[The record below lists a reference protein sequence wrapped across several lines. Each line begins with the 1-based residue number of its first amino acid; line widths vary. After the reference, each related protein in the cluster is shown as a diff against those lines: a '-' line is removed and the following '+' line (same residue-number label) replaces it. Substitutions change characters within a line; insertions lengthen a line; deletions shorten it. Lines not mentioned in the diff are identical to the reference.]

1 MNSVRTPSGPGSS
14 CATLRRLAK
23 LVLPFRWSIVSA
35 LGLGTATIGASVGL
49 MGTAA
54 WLIATAALHP
64 SIADLQIAVV
74 GVRFFGV
81 SRGVFRY
88 LERLISHN
96 LTFKFLAEL
105 RVWFIE
111 SLAPLAPARLLDRSV
126 ADLVDCAVSDIEALQ
141 TFTIRV
147 LSPPMVALAIG
158 LGAGSFIL
166 WFSPSAAF
174 IFALFFFLAGSLVP
188 LITLISAR
196 LEGQR
201 TSSVRAGLGEA
212 VVDYVQGL
220 SELMVFHR
228 HRTHRRMIASLREKL
243 TATERGSAITDA
255 VTTGTGI
262 LFTHLSAVGIL
273 IVGIPLVRSG
283 NLSGVMLAV
292 ICLVAVAAFEAATP
306 LPQAAR
312 HVQRNVASAGRLFEI
327 LDARPSVESP
337 PDPVTP
343 SWVLPG
349 TPSPSLAFRGLSHT
363 YPGAFQPAIKDLNL
377 EIGAGA
383 RVALVGPSGA
393 GKSTLAHLVH
403 RFWDPESGR
412 ILIDDSDIR
421 HLNLGDLRRS
431 IGLVSQD
438 TSLFA
443 GTIADNLLLARP
455 SASIDELEAVCRTA
469 ALDST
474 LAAFPNGLDTWI
486 GEQGQRLSGGQRQ
499 RLGLARTLLQEPAIL
514 ILDEPTA
521 QLDGP
526 TATTMLAQIFQA
538 FDGTTTLHISHRLV
552 NMETYDAVIVIDGGQ
567 VVQQGLH
574 SDLVTQHGLYRRLW
588 DAEHSVLAVS

>member
-1 MNSVRTPSGPGSS
+1 MSSAHAPVGPGASF
-14 CATLRRLAK
+14 AAVRRLAT
-23 LVLPFRWSIVSA
+23 LILPFRWSIVKA
-35 LGLGTATIGASVGL
+35 FTLGTATIGASVGL

-96 LTFKFLAEL
+96 LTFKFLAGL

-126 ADLVDCAVSDIEALQ
+126 ADLVDRAVSDIETLQ

-147 LSPPMVALAIG
+147 LTPPLVALAVG
-158 LGAGSFIL
+158 LGVGSFIM
-166 WFSPSAAF
+166 WFSPPAAVV
-174 IFALFFFLAGSLVP
+174 FALFFFLAGAVAPVMTWIL
-188 LITLISAR
+188 AR
-196 LEGQR
+196 SEGPR
-201 TSSVRAGLGEA
+201 SSFLRAGLGEA

-228 HRTHRRMIASLREKL
+228 SRSHRLSIAAIKKQLAES
-243 TATERGSAITDA
+243 ERSSAFTDAIT
-255 VTTGTGI
+255 TGAGVLLTS
-262 LFTHLSAVGIL
+262 LSAVGIL
-273 IVGIPLVRSG
+273 IVAIPLVRSG
-283 NLSGVMLAV
+283 HLSGVMLAV
-292 ICLVAVAAFEAATP
+292 VCLVAVAAFEATTP

-312 HVQRNVASAGRLFEI
+312 HVHRNVASARRLFEI
-327 LDARPSVESP
+327 LDAPPSVEPP

-343 SWVLPG
+343 AWVRPG
-349 TPSPSLAFRGLSHT
+349 GHSPSLTFQSLFHT
-363 YPGAFQPAIKDLNL
+363 YPEASHPAIRDLDL
-377 EIGAGA
+377 EIEAGA

-393 GKSTLAHLVH
+393 GKSTLAHLVQ
-403 RFWDPESGR
+403 RFWDPDAGR
-412 ILIDDSDIR
+412 ILIDGSDIR
-421 HLNLGDLRRS
+421 QLDLDDLRRS
-431 IGLVSQD
+431 VGLVSQN
-438 TSLFA
+438 TSLFS
-443 GTIADNLLLARP
+443 GTIAENLLLAQP
-455 SASIDELEAVCRTA
+455 SASRDELEAVCLTA

-474 LAAFPNGLDTWI
+474 LATLPEGLDTWI

-499 RLGLARTLLQEPAIL
+499 RLGIARTLLQAPAIL

-526 TATTMLAQIFQA
+526 TAATMLTQIFQA
-538 FDGTTTLHISHRLV
+538 FKKTTTLHISHRLV
-552 NMETYDAVIVIDGGQ
+552 LMETYDAIVVIDDGR
-567 VVQQGLH
+567 VVQRGLH
-574 SDLVTQHGLYRRLW
+574 SDLVTRQGLYRRLW
-588 DAEHSVLAVS
+588 AAEHAGLAVS